1 MSRKDYYVSVVDR
14 THVEV
19 KLAADAWMPAGKS
32 GDLKVVAVD
41 TGAGKVTTTITTDD
55 TAFTITTTTTLLVAV
70 AKLRLVDAA
79 FTSISAQSLC

>member
-1 MSRKDYYVSVVDR
+1 MTYACMSRKDYYVNVVDR

-41 TGAGKVTTTITTDD
+41 TGAGKVTVTS
-55 TAFTITTTTTLLVAV
+55 TATHYYCYN
-70 AKLRLVDAA
+70 
-79 FTSISAQSLC
+79 QH

>member
-1 MSRKDYYVSVVDR
+1 MPLCASCACMSRKDYYVNVVDR

-41 TGAGKVTTTITTDD
+41 TGAGKVSV
-55 TAFTITTTTTLLVAV
+55 TLA
-70 AKLRLVDAA
+70 RYYHCNN
-79 FTSISAQSLC
+79 QH

>member
-1 MSRKDYYVSVVDR
+1 MTHACMSRKDYYVNVVDR

-41 TGAGKVTTTITTDD
+41 TGAGKVTSIVALPFTTTIITFSFPG
-55 TAFTITTTTTLLVAV
+55 TACSS
-70 AKLRLVDAA
+70 RDLVDT
-79 FTSISAQSLC
+79 TSNSAV